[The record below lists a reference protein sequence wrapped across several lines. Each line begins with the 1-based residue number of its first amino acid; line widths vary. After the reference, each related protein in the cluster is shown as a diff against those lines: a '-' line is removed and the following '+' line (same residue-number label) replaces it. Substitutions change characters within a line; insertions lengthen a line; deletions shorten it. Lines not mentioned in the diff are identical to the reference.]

1 MKALLNRKGEKHKCY
16 TIDNLRLDPQK
27 AIDGKTWLLLP
38 DGFRDAASGKH
49 YLMPTQL
56 GELRIIASIPIKMA
70 KKDSGTAYIRR
81 CETEWKRRQSRRTSA
96 VLDTEH
102 KQDQIAQTHKK
113 LEQFINNAKSEVKNA
128 VDEVREEAQRAS
140 ASMTDLFSLGR
151 RGIKEQ
157 MEAYLADVELHGE
170 KINHAG
176 FRQAFQMAA
185 QVVKSLGLPDVEK
198 KNAREAILEQAA
210 EAIRGTQEA
219 ASLSASISPALP
231 DDDEPVH

>member
-49 YLMPTQL
+49 YPMPTQL

-96 VLDTEH
+96 VLDTE
-102 KQDQIAQTHKK
+102 QK

-219 ASLSASISPALP
+219 ASLSASITPALP